1 LTSKRLCLIIES
13 KPKQKTKRLRKMAA
27 QTPINELLQKRM
39 DRKDFLKHVAL
50 GMAVLTGTA
59 SVIKLFRPQ
68 QTGSGP
74 GYGASAYGG
83 VKPPQQG
90 R

>member
-1 LTSKRLCLIIES
+1 MKNKKVTN
-13 KPKQKTKRLRKMAA
+13 MAA
-27 QTPINELLQKRM
+27 QNQNPINELLQKRM

-68 QTGSGP
+68 QNNSNP

-83 VKPPQQG
+83 TKPQG

>member
-1 LTSKRLCLIIES
+1 MTEQS
-13 KPKQKTKRLRKMAA
+13 
-27 QTPINELLQKRM
+27 PINELLQKRM

-59 SVIKLFRPQ
+59 SVIKLFKPQ
-68 QTGSGP
+68 KSTG
-74 GYGASAYGG
+74 GYGSSAYGG
-83 VKPPQQG
+83 VKSPG

>member
-1 LTSKRLCLIIES
+1 MSEQS
-13 KPKQKTKRLRKMAA
+13 
-27 QTPINELLQKRM
+27 PINELLQKRM

-59 SVIKLFRPQ
+59 SVIKLFKPQ
-68 QTGSGP
+68 RNNA

-83 VKPPQQG
+83 VKPQG
-90 R
+90 K

>member
-1 LTSKRLCLIIES
+1 
-13 KPKQKTKRLRKMAA
+13 MAA
-27 QTPINELLQKRM
+27 QSPINELLQKRM

-68 QTGSGP
+68 QNNNA

-83 VKPPQQG
+83 VNTQG
-90 R
+90 K